1 MILSRNDGKYPT
13 GEKYLFIYL
22 RLCQITIKRLQTY
35 SLFLIKN
42 LTFEFE
48 VLK

>member
-1 MILSRNDGKYPT
+1 MIISRNDGKYPME
-13 GEKYLFIYL
+13 EKYLFIYF
-22 RLCQITIKRLQTY
+22 RFFQIAIKRLQTH
-35 SLFLIKN
+35 SLFLLKK